1 MKKGILAFSLG
12 TICIFILI
20 FVIYNKD
27 FYPSLPIE
35 SLSKRDVIK
44 IINHSEKPMEK
55 LTDED
60 GFAWYI
66 TSEQDMSIVDD
77 TIKKLVDQNKWIYK
91 DKEGSGLIFEKQEK
105 KLIVT
110 TQKWTGKYVIV
121 KIPIN
126 FND

>member
-1 MKKGILAFSLG
+1 
-12 TICIFILI
+12 
-20 FVIYNKD
+20 
-27 FYPSLPIE
+27 
-35 SLSKRDVIK
+35 
-44 IINHSEKPMEK
+44 MEK
-55 LTDED
+55 LTVED

-121 KIPIN
+121 KIPSN